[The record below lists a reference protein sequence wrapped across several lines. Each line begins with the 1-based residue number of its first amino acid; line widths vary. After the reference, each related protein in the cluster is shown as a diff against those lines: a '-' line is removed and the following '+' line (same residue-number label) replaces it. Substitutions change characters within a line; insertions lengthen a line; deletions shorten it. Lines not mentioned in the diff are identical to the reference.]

1 MLIKHKLMANTAI
14 LAIAMIFM
22 LFLLNFTIGSLEGDL
37 GIERGIG
44 DIKSGVLELRRNE
57 KDFIA
62 RDDLKYLDKYNKK
75 MGEITKVIDD
85 LTIAFEKTN
94 QSTNDIDKLRK
105 VLIDYS
111 SRFKIVVEVQQRIGL
126 NPQDGLYGELR
137 TSVHDVE
144 ELLGTSNYQLL
155 SNMLQ
160 LRRNEKDFMLR
171 LDEKYINRWQKNAT
185 DFVQDIKSSELPSS
199 TKTQLVDLLSAYQS
213 SFENLFKAR
222 QEIGLNANSG
232 VLGDMRTTVHQVDKI
247 IENLMKKTK
256 QNIEDHILYVDTMSY
271 GVSFGILIVAIL
283 VALWVSHSIL
293 LGMTQLK
300 ETMNMVAKTKDLSL
314 MARSNSDDELGEM
327 ASVFNSMIES
337 FRHLII
343 EVNQSV
349 GSLNDA
355 TLSLSEN
362 IIIANEGVDSQ
373 IQQTDMVATAVTEMV
388 STVDEIV
395 KNTSEAANKA
405 EMTST
410 NAEDGKAGVEK
421 TITQIDDLSARLLT
435 SEKVVHELAKDSDT
449 IGSVLDVIRGI
460 ADQTNLLALNAAIEA
475 ARAGEQ
481 GRGFAVVA
489 DEVRTLASRTQD
501 STREIESII
510 NSLQGRT
517 KEIVEHMASCRKQGQ
532 ESAEQA
538 SNAGKMLVE
547 ITHDVST
554 IMEMNTAIATAI
566 QEQSTV
572 ASELNH
578 HVVSIRD
585 VAEQSAETSNQNGQ
599 MSEKISQQ
607 ATVLNNEVHQFKV

>member
-1 MLIKHKLMANTAI
+1 
-14 LAIAMIFM
+14 
-22 LFLLNFTIGSLEGDL
+22 
-37 GIERGIG
+37 
-44 DIKSGVLELRRNE
+44 
-57 KDFIA
+57 
-62 RDDLKYLDKYNKK
+62 
-75 MGEITKVIDD
+75 
-85 LTIAFEKTN
+85 
-94 QSTNDIDKLRK
+94 
-105 VLIDYS
+105 
-111 SRFKIVVEVQQRIGL
+111 
-126 NPQDGLYGELR
+126 
-137 TSVHDVE
+137 
-144 ELLGTSNYQLL
+144 
-155 SNMLQ
+155 
-160 LRRNEKDFMLR
+160 
-171 LDEKYINRWQKNAT
+171 
-185 DFVQDIKSSELPSS
+185 
-199 TKTQLVDLLSAYQS
+199 VDLLSLYQN
-213 SFENLFKAR
+213 SFENLYKAR
-222 QEIGLNANSG
+222 KEIGLNANNG
-232 VLGDMRTTVHQVDKI
+232 VLGDMRKTVHQVDKI
-247 IENLMKKTK
+247 IDSLMKKTK

-271 GVSFGILIVAIL
+271 GVSFGILIVAII

-293 LGMTQLK
+293 LAITQLK
-300 ETMNMVAKTKDLSL
+300 ETMNMVAETKDLSL

-327 ASVFNSMIES
+327 ATVFNSMIAS

-373 IQQTDMVATAVTEMV
+373 IQQTDMVATAVTGMV

-410 NAEDGKAGVEK
+410 NAESGKAGVEK
-421 TITQIDDLSARLLT
+421 TITQIDDLTVRLLA

-501 STREIESII
+501 STREIETII

-517 KEIVEHMASCRKQGQ
+517 KEIVEHMASCRVQGQ

-547 ITHDVST
+547 IAQDVST

-585 VAEQSAETSNQNGQ
+585 VAEQSGETSNQNGQ
-599 MSEKISQQ
+599 MSEEISQQ

>member
-1 MLIKHKLMANTAI
+1 MANTAI

>member
-1 MLIKHKLMANTAI
+1 MANTAI

-22 LFLLNFTIGSLEGDL
+22 LLLLNFTIGSLEGDL

-62 RDDLKYLDKYNKK
+62 RDDLKYLDKFNKK
-75 MGEITKVIDD
+75 MGGIIKVIDN
-85 LTIAFEKTN
+85 LTIAFEKSN
-94 QSTNDIDKLRK
+94 QGTNDIDRLRK

-111 SRFKIVVEVQQRIGL
+111 SRFKTVVEVQQRIGL
-126 NPQDGLYGELR
+126 NPKDGLYGELR

-185 DFVQDIKSSELPSS
+185 IFVQDIKNSELPAS
-199 TKTQLVDLLSAYQS
+199 TKTQLVDLLSLYQN
-213 SFENLFKAR
+213 SFENLYKAR
-222 QEIGLNANSG
+222 KEIGLNANNG
-232 VLGDMRTTVHQVDKI
+232 VLGDMRKTVHQVDKI
-247 IENLMKKTK
+247 IDSLMKKTK

-271 GVSFGILIVAIL
+271 GVSFGILIVAII

-293 LGMTQLK
+293 LAITQLK
-300 ETMNMVAKTKDLSL
+300 ETMNMVAETKDLSL

-327 ASVFNSMIES
+327 ATVFNSMIAS

-410 NAEDGKAGVEK
+410 NAESGKAGVEK
-421 TITQIDDLSARLLT
+421 TITQIDDLTVRLLA

-501 STREIESII
+501 STREIETII

-517 KEIVEHMASCRKQGQ
+517 KEIVEHMASCRVQGQ

-547 ITHDVST
+547 IAQDVST

-585 VAEQSAETSNQNGQ
+585 VAEQSGETSNQNGQ
-599 MSEKISQQ
+599 MSEEISQQ

>member
-1 MLIKHKLMANTAI
+1 
-14 LAIAMIFM
+14 LA
-22 LFLLNFTIGSLEGDL
+22 EKCDY
-37 GIERGIG
+37 
-44 DIKSGVLELRRNE
+44 LRSR
-57 KDFIA
+57 
-62 RDDLKYLDKYNKK
+62 YKK
-75 MGEITKVIDD
+75 
-85 LTIAFEKTN
+85 N
-94 QSTNDIDKLRK
+94 
-105 VLIDYS
+105 
-111 SRFKIVVEVQQRIGL
+111 
-126 NPQDGLYGELR
+126 
-137 TSVHDVE
+137 
-144 ELLGTSNYQLL
+144 
-155 SNMLQ
+155 
-160 LRRNEKDFMLR
+160 
-171 LDEKYINRWQKNAT
+171 
-185 DFVQDIKSSELPSS
+185 SELPAS
-199 TKTQLVDLLSAYQS
+199 TKTQLVDLLSLYQN
-213 SFENLFKAR
+213 SFENLYKAR
-222 QEIGLNANSG
+222 KEIGLNANNG
-232 VLGDMRTTVHQVDKI
+232 VLGDMRKTVHQVDKI
-247 IENLMKKTK
+247 IDSLMKKTK

-271 GVSFGILIVAIL
+271 GVSFGILIVAII

-293 LGMTQLK
+293 LAITQLK
-300 ETMNMVAKTKDLSL
+300 ETMNMVAETKDLSL

-327 ASVFNSMIES
+327 ATVFNSMIAS

-410 NAEDGKAGVEK
+410 NAESGKAGVEK
-421 TITQIDDLSARLLT
+421 TITQIDDLTVRLLA

-501 STREIESII
+501 STREIETII

-517 KEIVEHMASCRKQGQ
+517 KEIVEHMASCRVQGQ

-547 ITHDVST
+547 IAQDVST

-585 VAEQSAETSNQNGQ
+585 VAEQSGEISNQNGQ
-599 MSEKISQQ
+599 MSEEISQQ

>member
-1 MLIKHKLMANTAI
+1 
-14 LAIAMIFM
+14 
-22 LFLLNFTIGSLEGDL
+22 
-37 GIERGIG
+37 
-44 DIKSGVLELRRNE
+44 
-57 KDFIA
+57 
-62 RDDLKYLDKYNKK
+62 
-75 MGEITKVIDD
+75 
-85 LTIAFEKTN
+85 
-94 QSTNDIDKLRK
+94 
-105 VLIDYS
+105 
-111 SRFKIVVEVQQRIGL
+111 
-126 NPQDGLYGELR
+126 
-137 TSVHDVE
+137 
-144 ELLGTSNYQLL
+144 
-155 SNMLQ
+155 MLQ

-185 DFVQDIKSSELPSS
+185 IFVQDIKNSELPAS
-199 TKTQLVDLLSAYQS
+199 TKTQLVDLLSLYQN
-213 SFENLFKAR
+213 SFENLYKAR
-222 QEIGLNANSG
+222 KEIGLNANNG
-232 VLGDMRTTVHQVDKI
+232 VLGDMRKTVHQVDKI
-247 IENLMKKTK
+247 IDSLMKKTK

-271 GVSFGILIVAIL
+271 GVSFGILIVAII

-293 LGMTQLK
+293 LAITQLK
-300 ETMNMVAKTKDLSL
+300 ETMNMVAETKDLSL

-327 ASVFNSMIES
+327 ATVFNSMIAS

-410 NAEDGKAGVEK
+410 NAESGKAGVEK
-421 TITQIDDLSARLLT
+421 TITQIDDLTVRLLA

-501 STREIESII
+501 STREIETII

-517 KEIVEHMASCRKQGQ
+517 KEIVEHMASCRVQGQ

-547 ITHDVST
+547 IAQDVST

-585 VAEQSAETSNQNGQ
+585 VAEQSGETSNQNGQ
-599 MSEKISQQ
+599 MSEEISQQ